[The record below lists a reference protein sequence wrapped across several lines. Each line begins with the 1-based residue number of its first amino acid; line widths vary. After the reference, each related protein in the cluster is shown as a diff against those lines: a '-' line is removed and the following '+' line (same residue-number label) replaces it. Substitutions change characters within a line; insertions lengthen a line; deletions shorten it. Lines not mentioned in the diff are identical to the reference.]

1 MNTTTYADNNQIV
14 AQPAGFNRPV
24 VIRRSVTKTGQVR
37 FHYWGQA
44 LRWLPISADL
54 AIAALAEVAA

>member
-1 MNTTTYADNNQIV
+1 MNTNAAATQIV
-14 AQPAGFNRPV
+14 AQPAGFVRPV

-37 FHYWGQA
+37 FHYWGLA

-54 AIAALAEVAA
+54 AVTAFAEAK